1 MSANISRQRDLSRR
15 SFLKAGGTIVAT
27 AAAAQTLRASTALGQ
42 SPKRGGTL
50 SLRLWDPPH
59 FDPHL
64 IVAYKTHII
73 YSFTHSRLVKHK
85 AGPSVQ
91 PGTFSIEGDLAES
104 WTQPNETTYVFKLRS
119 GIRWH
124 TKPPVNGRELTA
136 EDIVYSVERFRTVKG
151 NANAYMLTPVDKV
164 GGPVYVAVCIV
175 AAECVEKWG
184 DLKRSEATVG
194 TGPWMF
200 DSYRPNQGLT
210 LVRNPHYF
218 VPGLP
223 YIDRIEIFV
232 DEDNASRMSA
242 FLGGKYDI
250 GWENPGHI
258 NRTDWVQI
266 KDTLKQRRPNL
277 KTAEFAGNVVTGIFM
292 RTDKAPFSDARVRQA
307 MSMAID
313 GRGAQVLWPEPRLRL
328 GRASHGRLA
337 RPLTASSG
345 KKRRGR
351 FPGCL
356 VEHAIQRHF
365 VLRPQVT
372 RWRHRPVAL
381 EEDLRKRWL
390 RSETP
395 PPIDA
400 ADLLSPWSFGSSR
413 IPVSERIWSS
423 GSRKTTGL
431 SATR

>member
-164 GGPVYVAVCIV
+164 EAV
-175 AAECVEKWG
+175 
-184 DLKRSEATVG
+184 DRSTWPCA
-194 TGPWMF
+194 
-200 DSYRPNQGLT
+200 SLQR
-210 LVRNPHYF
+210 
-218 VPGLP
+218 
-223 YIDRIEIFV
+223 
-232 DEDNASRMSA
+232 NASRSGA
-242 FLGGKYDI
+242 ISRGA
-250 GWENPGHI
+250 
-258 NRTDWVQI
+258 
-266 KDTLKQRRPNL
+266 RRPS
-277 KTAEFAGNVVTGIFM
+277 APAHGCSIRIGRI
-292 RTDKAPFSDARVRQA
+292 KA
-307 MSMAID
+307 
-313 GRGAQVLWPEPRLRL
+313 
-328 GRASHGRLA
+328 
-337 RPLTASSG
+337 
-345 KKRRGR
+345 
-351 FPGCL
+351 
-356 VEHAIQRHF
+356 
-365 VLRPQVT
+365 
-372 RWRHRPVAL
+372 
-381 EEDLRKRWL
+381 
-390 RSETP
+390 
-395 PPIDA
+395 
-400 ADLLSPWSFGSSR
+400 
-413 IPVSERIWSS
+413 
-423 GSRKTTGL
+423 
-431 SATR
+431 